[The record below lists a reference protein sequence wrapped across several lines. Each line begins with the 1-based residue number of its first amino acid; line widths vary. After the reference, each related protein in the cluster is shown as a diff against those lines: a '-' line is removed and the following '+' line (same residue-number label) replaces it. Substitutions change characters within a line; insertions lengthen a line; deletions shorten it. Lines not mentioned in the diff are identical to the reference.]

1 MNRGAWWVTVCWGDK
16 ESDTTEATNTLI
28 NKGEHQIKL
37 ILEAKMMYF

>member
-1 MNRGAWWVTVCWGDK
+1 MNRGASGATVHWGHK
-16 ESDTTEATNTLI
+16 ESDTTEATLI